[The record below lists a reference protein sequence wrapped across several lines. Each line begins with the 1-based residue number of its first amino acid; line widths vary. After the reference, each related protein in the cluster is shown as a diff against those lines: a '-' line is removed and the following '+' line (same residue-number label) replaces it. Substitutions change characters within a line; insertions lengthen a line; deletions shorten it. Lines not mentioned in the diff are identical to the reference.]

1 MTETP
6 PPPQKARYVPP
17 RVVVLS
23 TRDTTG
29 TAGAGLDATEMAA
42 TVGAS

>member
-1 MTETP
+1 MKETP

-23 TRDTTG
+23 TRETEGFTG
-29 TAGAGLDATEMAA
+29 TANEAT
-42 TVGAS
+42 TFPGHAS